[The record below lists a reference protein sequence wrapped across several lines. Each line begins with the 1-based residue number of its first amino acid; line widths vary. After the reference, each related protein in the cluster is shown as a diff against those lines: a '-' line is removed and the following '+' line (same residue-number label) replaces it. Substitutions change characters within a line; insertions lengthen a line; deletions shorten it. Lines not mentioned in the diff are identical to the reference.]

1 MRSFFLCAAAISL
14 SSVDG
19 LEIARRFTASSP
31 SPCFALSPR
40 LPWSCSRSHVS
51 TLKLKSPLLP
61 RTVKRGVCALRSQRQ
76 TDLDNAQSDIEQAE
90 NAEKQVQGFVLKG
103 LTLLALSLSTGYCL
117 YSGQTPMEVIDSIS
131 TIDPQKLLQDSVDY
145 IDQLGPTG
153 YLYFSLIYVVAEMLA
168 IPAIPLTASAGYLF
182 GVVPGTCVVLVSA
195 TIAAGGAFLIGRVFL
210 REWVEGLIS
219 KSRKFAA
226 IDEAISRKGFQLV
239 LLLRLSPLLPFA
251 LSNYLYGMTKV
262 NFVEYLL
269 GTIIGFA
276 PGTLGFVLT
285 GQVGREIVGVGE
297 GGLPWY
303 AYAGGLAAVL
313 AIGKVVTGIASKA
326 IEEVEAEAEMKRASL
341 QRSQRGEHAVKED
354 KMVM

>member
-1 MRSFFLCAAAISL
+1 MRCFLLRVAAIALISVQGLEVSHPFARSSL
-14 SSVDG
+14 SLG
-19 LEIARRFTASSP
+19 FASS
-31 SPCFALSPR
+31 SPLSLARARPHT
-40 LPWSCSRSHVS
+40 SK
-51 TLKLKSPLLP
+51 LKLKAPVQT
-61 RTVKRGVCALRSQRQ
+61 RRYGVCSLRSQRQ
-76 TDLDNAQSDIEQAE
+76 TDIDNAQSDIEQAE

-103 LTLLALSLSTGYCL
+103 LSFLAVSLAAGYCL
-117 YSGQTPMEVIDSIS
+117 YSGQTPMEVIDSLS
-131 TIDPQKLLQDSVDY
+131 TIDPQKLLQDSVEY

-195 TIAAGGAFLIGRVFL
+195 TIAAGGAFLIGRLFL

-262 NFVEYLL
+262 NFAEYLL
-269 GTIIGFA
+269 GTIIGFT

-303 AYAGGLAAVL
+303 AYAGGLAGVL
-313 AIGKVVTGIASKA
+313 AIGKVVAGIASKA
-326 IEEVEAEAEMKRASL
+326 IEEVEAEAEMKRAN
-341 QRSQRGEHAVKED
+341 SQRNQHGDHSTAKED
-354 KMVM
+354 TIVR